1 MFFRLAVFSVALLP
15 LVPQSSGTDLF
26 DMIHNRSR
34 VEERR
39 IRSARGRFTETTV
52 SVLLVEPVVA
62 QGRLIIAK
70 PMRLLLAYDTP
81 EPKFVLMDGS
91 RLAVVWP
98 ARKACEQMDISEI
111 QRRVQDYFAGAA
123 ASEVR
128 RHFSVQ
134 ASPDRDM
141 AGAYRIEMTPK
152 RKQIQQ
158 GLEELR
164 IWVNRETMVLMQM
177 QMLLGGGDSH
187 TFALHDVVI
196 NAPVDD
202 REFAIDLS
210 GCPAPANLPGGKR

>member
-1 MFFRLAVFSVALLP
+1 MVLRLWLVSLALLP

-26 DMIHNRSR
+26 DTIHNRSR
-34 VEERR
+34 IEERQL
-39 IRSARGRFTETTV
+39 RSARGQFTETTV
-52 SVLLVEPVVA
+52 STLLVEPVVA
-62 QGRLIIAK
+62 RGRLALARPNRLVLVYDAPESKII
-70 PMRLLLAYDTP
+70 
-81 EPKFVLMDGS
+81 LMDGS

-98 ARKACEQMDISEI
+98 ARKTCEQMDIGEI
-111 QRRVQDYFAGAA
+111 QRRVQEYFAGAA

-134 ASPDRDM
+134 AFPDRDM

-158 GLEELR
+158 GLEGLR
-164 IWVNRETMVLMQM
+164 IWINRDTLVLMQM

-187 TFALHDVVI
+187 TFTLHDVLI

-202 REFAIDLS
+202 REFAVDLS
-210 GCPAPANLPGGKR
+210 GCPAPANPLGGKR